1 MGIGM
6 MMNGFGRMALA
17 IAVLAG
23 STVLHAQEDGPVS
36 SPALKA
42 GDAWVF
48 DDIEEKGT
56 TGFAEHRL
64 DLVIESVGGETMT
77 VGIKPDG
84 APTAFQDHLV
94 GADWSQR
101 RLLNGQQ
108 SVTTQPFRFPMAKG
122 QKWTVDFNDPTR
134 RGNQLS
140 AHIHRTYTVAGWVD
154 VSVPAGHFR
163 ALEVVADGVDEAMV
177 QMPATASASAMA
189 VPGGSASIS
198 TAQRGGIG
206 KLVRSTH
213 AELYYVPGVKNYV
226 KSVEEQYNTDNV
238 RVMRHTQNLVSFTPA
253 T

>member
-1 MGIGM
+1 M
-6 MMNGFGRMALA
+6 MMNRFGRIALA
-17 IAVLAG
+17 ITALAG
-23 STVLHAQEDGPVS
+23 TTMLHAQEDHPVA
-36 SPALKA
+36 PPDLKT

-56 TGFAEHRL
+56 TGFNQHRL
-64 DLVIESVGGETMT
+64 DLVIESVGGAMMT
-77 VGIKPDG
+77 VGVKPDG
-84 APTAFQDHLV
+84 APTGFQDHLV

-122 QKWTVDFNDPTR
+122 HQWTVDFTDPTR

-163 ALEVVADGVDEAMV
+163 ALEVVAEGVDEAMIQV
-177 QMPATASASAMA
+177 PATASASAMA

-198 TAQRGGIG
+198 AAQRGGIS
-206 KLVRSTH
+206 KLVRGTH

-238 RVMRHTQNLVSFTPA
+238 RVIRHTQNLVSFTPA
-253 T
+253 G